1 MKPFEVTY
9 SFYNNQPTNHRPP
22 ENGVK
27 TMRIVNYKSNQT
39 IVHADTYSALLSYGV
54 PQVVVC
60 NPDNHLLG
68 KTVLVNNKR
77 YSNTTSKHR
86 NAYLRKLNLDNTVVI
101 EATPAEIQEVTGL
114 ETR

>member
-1 MKPFEVTY
+1 
-9 SFYNNQPTNHRPP
+9 
-22 ENGVK
+22 
-27 TMRIVNYKSNQT
+27 MRIVNYKSNQT

-86 NAYLRKLNLDNTVVI
+86 NAYVRQLCDRAYTII

>member
-1 MKPFEVTY
+1 
-9 SFYNNQPTNHRPP
+9 
-22 ENGVK
+22 
-27 TMRIVNYKSNQT
+27 MRIENYKSNQT
-39 IVHADTYSALLSYGV
+39 IVHSDTFTALLSYGV

-68 KTVLVNNKR
+68 NTVLVNNKK

-86 NAYLRKLNLDNTVVI
+86 NAYLRQLCDRSYI
-101 EATPAEIQEVTGL
+101 IIDATPAEIQEVTGL